1 MNKIVVI
8 DDNKNMQI
16 ILKNILADEG
26 YQIQAAASGRDG
38 LNLVKSVH
46 PDLVLLDIRLPNM
59 NGMQVLKKIKEFDP
73 EILVIMITAFGD
85 IKTAVEAM
93 KLGAYDYVTKPFVNE
108 ELIMNIEK
116 ALQTS
121 QLSREVRSLRSRLKD
136 VQQKPHLSGESQQ
149 IKRVI
154 KQINLISTTDM
165 SVIIQGKSG
174 TGKEIVAQMIHQKSS
189 RREFPFVP
197 IDCGAI
203 PDTLVESELFG
214 YEKGAFTGANS
225 SKKGKFEAADKGTLF
240 LDEIT
245 NMPASAQAKLLR
257 VLQDRSINRIGSTK
271 QIPVDVRIVVATN
284 LNIIDVVNAGEF
296 REDLFHRL
304 NEFLISLPQLS
315 ERKED
320 ITLLADE
327 FLQDANNELGK
338 HIMGIS
344 PEALKKMLSYHWPGN
359 VRELKHLIKRAVLME
374 DQETIS
380 SENLQQQ
387 LSIIERNDDIS
398 NIDAYYQKIINGE
411 ISLADITSRITSK
424 IEKEIINRL
433 LLDVKF
439 NKSKAARI
447 LDIDRNTLYNKMKSL
462 DI

>member
-38 LNLVKSVH
+38 LNLVKSVQ